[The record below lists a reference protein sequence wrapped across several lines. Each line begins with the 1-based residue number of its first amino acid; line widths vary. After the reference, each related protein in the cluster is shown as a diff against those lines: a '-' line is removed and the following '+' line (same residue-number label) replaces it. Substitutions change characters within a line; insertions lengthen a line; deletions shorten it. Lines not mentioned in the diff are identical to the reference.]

1 MATNVNVSTEY
12 NGAYAGTLFV
22 QAFKGS
28 DTIQKGAITVLSNI
42 ISAGH
47 LPNLTYSSE
56 WAARSCGWNPTGD
69 INYTEKEIQ
78 TKQFEIQHEICK
90 NDFRSTYENQKA
102 GLFGNSEEIPSSL
115 QASILDTV
123 VANFGE
129 QLDGKIWG
137 ATGGTGSI
145 YFSGLIEQ
153 LDADSDVI
161 DVTAAT
167 TSITAANVIDELGK
181 VYDKIPA
188 AIENDPDLVW
198 VVSSD
203 IAKAYKQAQA
213 AQVSIGNIVGDKVL
227 DYLGHE
233 MIRID
238 GLPAKTMVVY
248 RKSNLGFLT
257 GIENE
262 LNTVRL
268 IDTDA
273 TLGDGN
279 VRILMRFN
287 VGVGYSLGSEIVY
300 YS

>member
-1 MATNVNVSTEY
+1 MATDVNVSTEY

-56 WAARSCGWNPTGD
+56 WAARSCGWNPTGE

-90 NDFRSTYENQKA
+90 NDFRATYENQKA
-102 GLFGNSEEIPSSL
+102 GLFGNSEDTPSSL

-129 QLDGKIWG
+129 QLDEKIWG
-137 ATGGTGSI
+137 ATAGSV

-161 DVTAAT
+161 DVTATA
-167 TSITAANVIDELGK
+167 SITPANVIEELGK
-181 VYDKIPA
+181 VYDSIPA
-188 AIENDPDLVW
+188 AIENDPNLTW

-233 MIRID
+233 LIRID
-238 GLPAKTMVVY
+238 GLPAGTMVVY
-248 RKSNLGFLT
+248 RKTNLGFLT